1 MYTSVGDFT
10 SMDRSGKNSRVDRF
24 VVEAV
29 DRVGRDD
36 GVSTVSTTDGRSRA
50 VCGVRRDETDSSTE
64 EGAARTFVTFVTA
77 KFARA

>member
-29 DRVGRDD
+29 VRVGRDD
-36 GVSTVSTTDGRSRA
+36 EVSTVSTVTDVRA
-50 VCGVRRDETDSSTE
+50 RC
-64 EGAARTFVTFVTA
+64 AA
-77 KFARA
+77 